1 MAAMKLVKA
10 IARLAGVGGR
20 RGPHA
25 GARILMFHGTS
36 RRQAGELRRQL
47 AYLKRRFR
55 ILPLEAFA
63 GGEPAPDALALTF
76 DDGLRNNVTVAY
88 PILKALDLPATF
100 FVCPGLIE
108 AGAWLWNHEARQRL
122 RRLGRAA
129 REVEA
134 TVEWMKTL
142 ELAARQEAERRLRDM
157 TAGFVPSAA
166 EREAFD
172 VASWDELAALD
183 PALVTVGSHTL
194 SHPILT
200 KLAPA
205 EAQAEICDS
214 RALIEQRLGRP
225 AEFFCYPNGDVGPV
239 ARESARRHYR
249 AAVTAQRGSVGPGCD
264 RFMLPR
270 WAAPRGLLRL
280 AARIDP

>member
-1 MAAMKLVKA
+1 MKLVKA

-25 GARILMFHGTS
+25 GARILMVHGTS

-47 AYLKRRFR
+47 AYLKRGFR

-63 GGEPAPDALALTF
+63 GGKPAPDALALTF

-108 AGAWLWNHEARQRL
+108 ARAWLWNHEARQRL
-122 RRLGRAA
+122 RWLGRAE

-134 TVEWMKTL
+134 TIGWMKTL
-142 ELAARQEAERRLRDM
+142 DLAARQEAERRLREM
-157 TAGFVPSAA
+157 TAGFAPSAA
-166 EREAFD
+166 QREAFD
-172 VASWDELAALD
+172 LAGWDELAALD

-200 KLAPA
+200 TLTRPQ
-205 EAQAEICDS
+205 AQAEIRDS
-214 RALIEQRLGRP
+214 RELIERRLGRP
-225 AEFFCYPNGDVGPV
+225 AELFCYPNGDVDPV
-239 ARESARRHYR
+239 AREAVRRHYR
-249 AAVTAQRGSVGPGCD
+249 AAVTTQRGSVGPGCD
-264 RFMLPR
+264 RFRLPR

-280 AARIDP
+280 AARIAP